1 MSVVHAWMALSDEP
15 AGGAAHVLSAAGV
28 VVPVGVVLVVAAP
41 LPAAPP
47 TGGLVGGAEPPAPVP
62 AVSAVLTPAA
72 PAAGAGAGRM
82 GVVLAGGAVICAG
95 VTALPA
101 TPAAVCGNVPADPPG
116 PVTFAPRVVLEV
128 ASGAHAI
135 MQLHAS
141 PTHDVNGRRR
151 VMLCAP

>member
-1 MSVVHAWMALSDEP
+1 LSVVQAWIALSDEP
-15 AGGAAHVLSAAGV
+15 EGGAAQLLSAAGV
-28 VVPVGVVLVVAAP
+28 VVPVGVLVVAAP

-47 TGGLVGGAEPPAPVP
+47 TGGLVGGAEPAAPIP
-62 AVSAVLTPAA
+62 AVSAALAPLVPAADGGGRIGLVLT
-72 PAAGAGAGRM
+72 GT
-82 GVVLAGGAVICAG
+82 VICAG
-95 VTALPA
+95 VTVVPA
-101 TPAAVCGNVPADPPG
+101 TPAATCGNFPADPPG

-141 PTHDVNGRRR
+141 PTHDLNGRRR